1 MAKRGR
7 RQSKQRYTMQK
18 KLKGRYFVAGH
29 STYPAF
35 SDEPY
40 SSTNTRQRLKRDL
53 YQQLVEVAS

>member
-1 MAKRGR
+1 
-7 RQSKQRYTMQK
+7 MQK

-53 YQQLVEVAS
+53 HQQLVEVAT